1 MLAAGGSLRLGSP
14 KQLLEYRGMS
24 LLRNAAD
31 TAIASGCGP
40 VVVVLGAHAD
50 SLRLELERLGVA
62 IVENPNW
69 RDGMGSSIRAGVEH
83 LTGVEPGLESILL
96 TLCDQPLVTPEVL
109 RSLVRRHHET
119 RAPIVACAYG
129 DTLGVP
135 ALFDAALADELA
147 CIPAERGARDLI
159 ASYGS
164 RVASVHVPSAEI
176 DVDTADDYARLLA
189 SHVLV
194 TGR

>member
-1 MLAAGGSLRLGSP
+1 MGTP
-14 KQLLEYRGMS
+14 KQLLEYRGRS
-24 LLRNAAD
+24 LLRHAAQ
-31 TAIASGCGP
+31 TALRSGCGP

-50 SLRLELERLGVA
+50 TLRLELDGLDVA
-62 IVENPNW
+62 VVENPDW
-69 RDGMGSSIRAGVEH
+69 RDGIGSSIRAGVGQ
-83 LTGVEPGLESILL
+83 LTSAGSAVTAILL

-135 ALFDAALADELA
+135 ALFDASLADELA
-147 CIPAERGARDLI
+147 HVAPERGAKVLI

-164 RVASVHVPSAEI
+164 RVARVHVPSAEI
-176 DVDTADDYARLLA
+176 DVDTADDYARLL
-189 SHVLV
+189 SPHELV